1 LSNFLFLAIGI
12 LLGIVVWQ
20 LAVWSIEIWQ
30 KNRKYKAAVLCS
42 KKCGK
47 PLLVAG
53 GPWSNTGIRRWL
65 NLPAHG
71 GGDVCLDIACRAFQG
86 HPRGLMADVTQ
97 IPFNDKA
104 FGAVFASHLMEH
116 LPSISS
122 ANRAL
127 DELNR
132 VSEAVFIVCPSR
144 QSVGAWLHRGHHLW
158 VWQQGNIV
166 YIKQR
171 NGSRHEKTA
180 KYVIIDAFSGVVTG
194 PGRKI

>member
-1 LSNFLFLAIGI
+1 VFIFFFCMVGI
-12 LLGIVVWQ
+12 LLGVVVWQ
-20 LAVWSIEIWQ
+20 LAVWSGEISQ
-30 KNRKYKAAVLCS
+30 KNKRYKAAVSCS
-42 KKCGK
+42 RKLGK

-65 NLPAHG
+65 NMPAHG
-71 GGDVCLDIACRAFQG
+71 GGDVCLDIARRAFEG
-86 HPRGLMADVTQ
+86 HPRGLIADVTQ
-97 IPFNDKA
+97 IPFFDKA
-104 FGAVFASHLMEH
+104 FGAVFASHLLEH

-132 VSEAVFIVCPSR
+132 VAEAVFIVYPSR

-158 VWQQGNIV
+158 VWQKGNTI

-171 NGSRHEKTA
+171 TNSLGEKSA
-180 KYVIIDAFSGVVTG
+180 RYLVVDAFSGV
-194 PGRKI
+194 PH